1 MFEKEQMKYT
11 YDGTNPNYR
20 WISVG
25 LWLICTIFTFM
36 MVTTIGILLP
46 SISLDLNLSP
56 SQQGILVAS
65 AFWCTPFLAIPMSS
79 WTSKFHPKPLT
90 IWTLIAGSI
99 CLIIQGSS
107 RSFFALL
114 SSRLVFGVTLIAR
127 EPARPLLIRQ
137 WFPQKEIVLANS
149 MGSLLFGGI
158 VGGGL
163 ALVPVIL
170 QATGN
175 EWRPVYFIFF
185 FTTLVLTISWV
196 IFGKEK
202 GSIDPEP
209 EHSTSIPGIISG
221 ALSYRDLWIGGLGF
235 TGSTI
240 TRSAF
245 GSFLPTLMLNTKMI
259 SLQWTGTALGLS
271 TVLGGL
277 AGLMAGYVVMKTG
290 GAKKF
295 FLSFGI
301 LLSVTYFGMANTES
315 ELVLL
320 SLATINGIAWGFW
333 PLLQTVPFQLPN
345 ISPRE
350 LAVAS
355 AFNQMAIAIGIAIGP
370 LAVGFLHQATGDLQ
384 LSLSI
389 LSFSPSA
396 LILVGIFL
404 KAGRDNRK

>member
-1 MFEKEQMKYT
+1 
-11 YDGTNPNYR
+11 
-20 WISVG
+20 
-25 LWLICTIFTFM
+25 M

-46 SISLDLNLSP
+46 SISADLNLSP

-90 IWTLIAGSI
+90 VWTLIAGSI
-99 CLIIQGSS
+99 CLIVQGSS
-107 RSFFALL
+107 RSFFTLL
-114 SSRLVFGVTLIAR
+114 SSRLVFGITLIAR

-137 WFPQKEIVLANS
+137 WFPPKEIVLANS
-149 MGSLLFGGI
+149 MGSMLFGGI

-163 ALVPVIL
+163 ALVPIIL
-170 QATGN
+170 QITHN

-185 FTTLVLTISWV
+185 AATLVLTISWV

-202 GSIDPEP
+202 SSIDPEP
-209 EHSTSIPGIISG
+209 EHSTSLPGIISG

-271 TVLGGL
+271 TVFGGL
-277 AGLMAGYVVMKTG
+277 AGLVAGYLVMRTG

-295 FLSFGI
+295 FLSFGV
-301 LLSVTYFGMANTES
+301 LLSVTYFGMANTNS
-315 ELVLL
+315 ELLL
-320 SLATINGIAWGFW
+320 ISLATINGIAWGFW

-370 LAVGFLHQATGDLQ
+370 LAVGFLQQATGDLQ
-384 LSLSI
+384 FSLSI

-404 KAGRDNRK
+404 KAGRNKEK

>member
-1 MFEKEQMKYT
+1 
-11 YDGTNPNYR
+11 
-20 WISVG
+20 
-25 LWLICTIFTFM
+25 
-36 MVTTIGILLP
+36 
-46 SISLDLNLSP
+46 
-56 SQQGILVAS
+56 
-65 AFWCTPFLAIPMSS
+65 
-79 WTSKFHPKPLT
+79 
-90 IWTLIAGSI
+90 
-99 CLIIQGSS
+99 
-107 RSFFALL
+107 
-114 SSRLVFGVTLIAR
+114 
-127 EPARPLLIRQ
+127 
-137 WFPQKEIVLANS
+137 
-149 MGSLLFGGI
+149 MGSMLFGGI

-163 ALVPVIL
+163 ALVPIIL
-170 QATGN
+170 QITHN

-185 FTTLVLTISWV
+185 AATLVLTISWV

-202 GSIDPEP
+202 SSIDPEP
-209 EHSTSIPGIISG
+209 EHSTSLPGIISG
-221 ALSYRDLWIGGLGF
+221 ALYYRDLWIGGLGF

-277 AGLMAGYVVMKTG
+277 AGLVAGYVVMRTG

-301 LLSVTYFGMANTES
+301 LLSVTYFGMANTNS
-315 ELVLL
+315 ELLL
-320 SLATINGIAWGFW
+320 ISLATINGIAWGFW

-370 LAVGFLHQATGDLQ
+370 LAVGFLQQATGDLQ
-384 LSLSI
+384 FSLSI

-404 KAGRDNRK
+404 KAGRNKEK

>member
-1 MFEKEQMKYT
+1 
-11 YDGTNPNYR
+11 
-20 WISVG
+20 
-25 LWLICTIFTFM
+25 M

-46 SISLDLNLSP
+46 SISADLNLSP

-90 IWTLIAGSI
+90 MWTLIAGSI

-107 RSFFALL
+107 RSFFTLL
-114 SSRLVFGVTLIAR
+114 FSRLVFGITLIAR

-137 WFPQKEIVLANS
+137 WFPPKEIVLANS
-149 MGSLLFGGI
+149 MGSMLFGGI

-163 ALVPVIL
+163 ALVPIIL
-170 QATGN
+170 QITHN

-185 FTTLVLTISWV
+185 AATLVLTISWV

-202 GSIDPEP
+202 SSIDPEP
-209 EHSTSIPGIISG
+209 EHSTSLPGIISG

-277 AGLMAGYVVMKTG
+277 AGLVAGYVVMRTG

-295 FLSFGI
+295 FLSFGV
-301 LLSVTYFGMANTES
+301 LLSVTYFGMANTNS
-315 ELVLL
+315 ELLL
-320 SLATINGIAWGFW
+320 ISLATINGIAWGFW

-370 LAVGFLHQATGDLQ
+370 LAVGFLQQATGDLQ
-384 LSLSI
+384 FSLSI
-389 LSFSPSA
+389 LSFSPST

-404 KAGRDNRK
+404 KAGRNKEK